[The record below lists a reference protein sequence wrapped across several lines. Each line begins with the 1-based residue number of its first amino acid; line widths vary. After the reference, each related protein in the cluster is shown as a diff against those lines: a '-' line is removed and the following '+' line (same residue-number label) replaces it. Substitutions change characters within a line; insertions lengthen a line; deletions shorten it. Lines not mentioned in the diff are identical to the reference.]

1 MMVNIDGSFG
11 EGGGQ
16 VLRTSLALSA
26 ITGQP
31 LHIYNIRAARSKPGL
46 QAQHLTSVRAAAA
59 ICGAELE
66 GAAMGSQSLVF
77 RPAHPPQ
84 AGEYVF
90 DVTEARREGGGSAGA
105 TTLVLQTV
113 LLPLALAEGET
124 HVTIR
129 GGTHAPFSPPF
140 PYIHHVYLPT
150 LWRMGVRAQV
160 ELQRYGWYPAG
171 GGEITL
177 KVQAN
182 GSTFRPITLTERGEL
197 RQVWGTAAVSN
208 LPSHIAQRMA
218 NRAVNVLKEAGIQ
231 SRVEAVHV
239 EATGPGAGIFLIA
252 EYEHGVAGFTAYG
265 RKGLPSER
273 VADSACH
280 DLVAYHRSNA
290 ATDLHLADQLV
301 LPTVLAK
308 EPSRWT
314 TCRVTQHLL
323 TNAWVVRQFLDIP
336 INITGDK
343 NEPGEIVIT
352 HQ

>member
-90 DVTEARREGGGSAGA
+90 DVTEARREAGGSAGA

-113 LLPLALAEGET
+113 LVPLALAKGES

-140 PYIHHVYLPT
+140 PYIRHVYLPT

-177 KVQAN
+177 KIQAN
-182 GSTFRPITLTERGEL
+182 GGMLQPTTLTERGDL
-197 RQVWGTAAVSN
+197 RQVRGTAAVSN

-231 SRVEAVHV
+231 CRVEAVHV
-239 EATGPGAGIFLIA
+239 EATGLGAGIFVIA
-252 EYEHGVAGFTAYG
+252 EYERSVAGFTAYG
-265 RKGLPSER
+265 QKGLPSER

-280 DLVAYHRSNA
+280 DLIAYHRSNA
-290 ATDLHLADQLV
+290 ATDMHLADQLV
-301 LPTVLAK
+301 LPAVLAK
-308 EPSRWT
+308 KPSRWT

-323 TNAWVVRQFLDIP
+323 TNAGVIRQFLDVP
-336 INITGDK
+336 INITG
-343 NEPGEIVIT
+343 NENESGEVIIART
-352 HQ
+352 